1 MKGVSAVEKSEGKKG
16 NKKKEEIRGG
26 LRQEQRK
33 NLRME
38 GSFGRQRG
46 NTIEAAAVEQKKT
59 KEKTA
64 AKEAN
69 RRRKEK
75 PREFRSREN

>member
-1 MKGVSAVEKSEGKKG
+1 
-16 NKKKEEIRGG
+16 
-26 LRQEQRK
+26 
-33 NLRME
+33 ME